1 MKLYYMP
8 GACSMVP
15 HTALEWT
22 AQPYEAQAATMQL
35 IKSPEYLKLNPQ
47 GAVPLLV
54 DGELVLPQN
63 VAILQYLD
71 ARFPK
76 ARLFGSDTVEGRA
89 RAWRWLAFLNADVHK
104 AFGPVFHMP
113 AYAQGNPEFEAAIQ
127 KGARDSI
134 LTMLAQADAQLSRQD
149 HLGDALSVADVY
161 LYVLLRWCRSIKLD
175 LASLPRLAPFF
186 ERIGANAGVQSVIA
200 QEGVKP

>member
-15 HTALEWT
+15 HTALEWVG
-22 AQPYEAQAATMQL
+22 QPYEAQAANKQL
-35 IKSPEYLKLNPQ
+35 IKSPDYLKLNPQ

-71 ARFPK
+71 ARFPQ
-76 ARLFGSDTVEGRA
+76 ARLFGSDTVEGRS
-89 RAWRWLAFLNADVHK
+89 RAWRWLAFLNADLHK
-104 AFGPVFHMP
+104 AFGPVFHLP
-113 AYAQGNPEFEAAIQ
+113 AYAQGKPEFEAAIQ
-127 KGARDSI
+127 QAARDSI
-134 LTMLAQADAQLSRQD
+134 VAMMAQADAQLAGQD

-161 LYVLLRWCRSIKLD
+161 LYVLLRWCRSIQLD
-175 LASLPRLAPFF
+175 LSSLPRLAPFF
-186 ERIGANAGVQSVIA
+186 ARIGANPGVQAVIA
-200 QEGVKP
+200 QEGLKP